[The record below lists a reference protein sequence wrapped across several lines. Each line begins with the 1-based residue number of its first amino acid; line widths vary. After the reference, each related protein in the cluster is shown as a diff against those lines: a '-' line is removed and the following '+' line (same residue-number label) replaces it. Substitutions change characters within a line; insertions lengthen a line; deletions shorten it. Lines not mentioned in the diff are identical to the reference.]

1 MQLKTAGFDSLY
13 IDFSL
18 FQFIPSNIYLYMQL
32 RQNILNCSMYQMI
45 LQDNAIMDNS
55 ILNSK
60 NKVIFCKVEQDWK
73 KKNCVYIYIHLVNL
87 VYA

>member
-1 MQLKTAGFDSLY
+1 
-13 IDFSL
+13 
-18 FQFIPSNIYLYMQL
+18 
-32 RQNILNCSMYQMI
+32 MI

-60 NKVIFCKVEQDWK
+60 NKVIFCKVEQDWRK
-73 KKNCVYIYIHLVNL
+73 KYIYIYLVNL